1 MTPHLAKY
9 YDLECRRL
17 RLLLKRHVAWLR
29 TRWTVQ
35 QGESYQGEAIPD
47 RWADMLI
54 ESGLDSDEEA
64 RFRQRYPEN
73 DRIENINA
81 TVIPMRDTA
90 PIGALARA
98 FELTTF
104 DCDLLILALAPE
116 LDPSIEILY
125 AYALDEVSRKYATAH
140 LALGLFTDGFENR
153 FEAQRRLEDAAPL
166 IYNRL
171 LYVELGPNYGTA
183 FQARPLK
190 VDDRIRE
197 FLLGSDALDHRLL
210 RLSKSV
216 ADTSLPSAQQACVEA
231 LRERIACGECDSFNL
246 TGPADCGKL
255 LVAREIY
262 RGAGRRLMQLDP
274 HRLPADAGE
283 REEALRIAAREA
295 RLAGLAYFM
304 KAPESDPGEKQSTN
318 RFLEFVERLQ
328 APVAIDTPERFSCDR
343 KLIVAAIAR
352 PDRESQV
359 EMWRAALGEHG
370 TALNGEIA
378 ELVEQFDLGPEGI
391 TQAADEVLAQANGAG
406 AIHSSDLWRACRE
419 QCAGRMEDFAQKLAP
434 VQTWDD
440 IVLPAD
446 TRKQLH
452 EIAAQVSRR
461 AQVYERWGFARRIRR
476 GRGISAL
483 FSGASG
489 VGKTM
494 SAEVLANHLNLDLY
508 RIDLAG
514 VVSKYIG
521 ETEKNLRRIFDAAEQ
536 SGAIL
541 FFDEADALFGKRT
554 EVKDSHDRYANIE
567 VNYLLQRMEEYRGLA
582 ILATNRKSALDRAFL
597 RRLRFVVDFPF
608 PDATHRRLIWSK
620 SFPKEAPI
628 GELDFDFLAR
638 LEITGGNIRNIA
650 LNAAFAAAEHGGKI
664 ELDNVLH
671 AVRREYSK
679 IDKLVTES
687 EFGRHYGGR
696 R

>member
-1 MTPHLAKY
+1 
-9 YDLECRRL
+9 
-17 RLLLKRHVAWLR
+17 
-29 TRWTVQ
+29 
-35 QGESYQGEAIPD
+35 
-47 RWADMLI
+47 
-54 ESGLDSDEEA
+54 
-64 RFRQRYPEN
+64 
-73 DRIENINA
+73 
-81 TVIPMRDTA
+81 
-90 PIGALARA
+90 
-98 FELTTF
+98 
-104 DCDLLILALAPE
+104 
-116 LDPSIEILY
+116 
-125 AYALDEVSRKYATAH
+125 
-140 LALGLFTDGFENR
+140 
-153 FEAQRRLEDAAPL
+153 
-166 IYNRL
+166 
-171 LYVELGPNYGTA
+171 
-183 FQARPLK
+183 
-190 VDDRIRE
+190 
-197 FLLGSDALDHRLL
+197 
-210 RLSKSV
+210 
-216 ADTSLPSAQQACVEA
+216 
-231 LRERIACGECDSFNL
+231 
-246 TGPADCGKL
+246 
-255 LVAREIY
+255 
-262 RGAGRRLMQLDP
+262 
-274 HRLPADAGE
+274 
-283 REEALRIAAREA
+283 
-295 RLAGLAYFM
+295 M
-304 KAPESDPGEKQSTN
+304 KAPESDPGERQSAN

-359 EMWRAALGEHG
+359 EMWRAALGDHG
-370 TALNGEIA
+370 TPLYGEIA

-391 TQAADEVLAQANGAG
+391 TQAADEARAQANGAG
-406 AIHSSDLWRACRE
+406 AIPSSDLWRACRA
-419 QCAGRMEDFAQKLAP
+419 QCAGRMEDFAQKLTP

-446 TRKQLH
+446 TSKQLR

-494 SAEVLANHLNLDLY
+494 SAEALANHLNLDLY

-521 ETEKNLRRIFDAAEQ
+521 DTEKNLRRIFDAAEQ

-608 PDATHRRLIWSK
+608 PDAARRRLIWSK
-620 SFPKEAPI
+620 SFPKEAPV

-650 LNAAFAAAEHGGKI
+650 LNAAFMAAERGGPI